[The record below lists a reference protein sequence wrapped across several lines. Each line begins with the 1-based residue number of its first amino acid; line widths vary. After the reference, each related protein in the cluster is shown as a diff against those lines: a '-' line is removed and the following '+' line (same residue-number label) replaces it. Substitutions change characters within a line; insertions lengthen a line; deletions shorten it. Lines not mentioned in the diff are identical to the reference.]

1 MANVFISHRGQD
13 IKEAERLAGEV
24 RSAGHEVWLDE
35 WKLDIGDSLVHR
47 INEGLEGASYLV
59 LCYSSAGVISPWMS
73 REWMSALSRQLNG
86 HGVKVLPA
94 CLTGGKPPAILDD
107 IKYAD
112 LVNDWSMGVADLLR
126 AIR

>member
-13 IKEAERLAGEV
+13 VLEANRLAGEV
-24 RSAGHEVWLDE
+24 RSAGHDVWLDE
-35 WKLDIGDSLVHR
+35 WRVDVGDSLVGR
-47 INEGLEGASYLV
+47 INEGLTGATYLV
-59 LCYSSAGVISPWMS
+59 LCYSAAGVTSPWMS

-86 HGVKVLPA
+86 YAISVLPVR
-94 CLTGGKPPAILDD
+94 LTGGQPPAILDD

-112 LVNDWSMGVADLLR
+112 LARDWAGGLRDLLR